1 MTDTSGNS
9 GRRSGRPRKSEP
21 PRLPYDEVD
30 RLLVFGEVVKTESG
44 ESTTVVYPSYREIA
58 RRYGVSHS
66 LIAQYSKRH
75 DCLRRRKEAKAR
87 IAVKTDQKLVEMRA
101 TAIAISKDESLQIID
116 TYLAGFRD
124 ALAEGRVRFDNPTDF
139 DRMCRLKE
147 FMLGGADSRQEIHAA
162 LSLEDLQARHQRMLR
177 EMRSASSAVR
187 GEVVDAE
194 VVPSLPAGDID
205 QASGCNSPAPPAEAG
220 PEEVTVQPAGAAPG
234 PAPQAPVSAPGPGAW
249 EDGAKGGAGA
259 PHGRN
264 VAPTA
269 APPGPPGL
277 RIADAGR
284 DEPAPGAEDSGAR
297 APGELAG
304 ASSRGARPHDAR
316 GEPREPLADSAEN
329 VCALGSAESPQVSG
343 DQPAEPG
350 DAESSPGSADFRRSP
365 PGGDEAGAAAG
376 QPHGVLLRPRG
387 EGVGEGSR
395 GCGEH
400 ARDQDETS

>member
-30 RLLVFGEVVKTESG
+30 RLLVFGEVVQTESG

-101 TAIAISKDESLQIID
+101 TAIAVSKDESLQIID
-116 TYLAGFRD
+116 TYLAGFRE

-177 EMRSASSAVR
+177 EMRSSSSALR
-187 GEVVDAE
+187 GELLDAK
-194 VVPSLPAGDID
+194 VVPSLPAGESD
-205 QASGCNSPAPPAEAG
+205 QASRCNSPPPPAEAG
-220 PEEVTVQPAGAAPG
+220 PEEVTVQPAGPAPG
-234 PAPQAPVSAPGPGAW
+234 PGPQAPVSAPGPDAW
-249 EDGAKGGAGA
+249 EDGGHGRRRRATRAERGAHGGAFRA
-259 PHGRN
+259 FRPPDSGR
-264 VAPTA
+264 
-269 APPGPPGL
+269 GPSRARPRRRGQ
-277 RIADAGR
+277 RS
-284 DEPAPGAEDSGAR
+284 SGAR
-297 APGELAG
+297 RARRCKLARRATSRCSRRTSRTSRRFCRERVRPGL
-304 ASSRGARPHDAR
+304 
-316 GEPREPLADSAEN
+316 
-329 VCALGSAESPQVSG
+329 C
-343 DQPAEPG
+343 
-350 DAESSPGSADFRRSP
+350 
-365 PGGDEAGAAAG
+365 
-376 QPHGVLLRPRG
+376 
-387 EGVGEGSR
+387 
-395 GCGEH
+395 
-400 ARDQDETS
+400 

>member
-9 GRRSGRPRKSEP
+9 GRRAGRPRKSEP

-177 EMRSASSAVR
+177 EMRSSSRAVR
-187 GEVVDAE
+187 GELVDAE

-220 PEEVTVQPAGAAPG
+220 PEEVTVQPAGPAPG

-249 EDGAKGGAGA
+249 EDGASDAGSA

-269 APPGPPGL
+269 ASSGPPGL
-277 RIADAGR
+277 RQEAISR
-284 DEPAPGAEDSGAR
+284 QP
-297 APGELAG
+297 LAV
-304 ASSRGARPHDAR
+304 SDR
-316 GEPREPLADSAEN
+316 PRECVPEANGQGLIANSGCAERT
-329 VCALGSAESPQVSG
+329 PG
-343 DQPAEPG
+343 DQAAEPG
-350 DAESSPGSADFRRSP
+350 DAERSRGSADFRRSP

>member
-101 TAIAISKDESLQIID
+101 TAIAVSKDESLQIID

-162 LSLEDLQARHQRMLR
+162 LSLEDLQA
-177 EMRSASSAVR
+177 AT
-187 GEVVDAE
+187 
-194 VVPSLPAGDID
+194 
-205 QASGCNSPAPPAEAG
+205 SGCCARCG
-220 PEEVTVQPAGAAPG
+220 P
-234 PAPQAPVSAPGPGAW
+234 
-249 EDGAKGGAGA
+249 
-259 PHGRN
+259 R
-264 VAPTA
+264 
-269 APPGPPGL
+269 
-277 RIADAGR
+277 
-284 DEPAPGAEDSGAR
+284 R
-297 APGELAG
+297 APCG
-304 ASSRGARPHDAR
+304 ASWWT
-316 GEPREPLADSAEN
+316 PRSCPR
-329 VCALGSAESPQVSG
+329 C
-343 DQPAEPG
+343 QPEILTRLRAVTP
-350 DAESSPGSADFRRSP
+350 R
-365 PGGDEAGAAAG
+365 
-376 QPHGVLLRPRG
+376 RPRP
-387 EGVGEGSR
+387 R
-395 GCGEH
+395 P
-400 ARDQDETS
+400 AQKK